1 MNVDVA
7 RDAMY
12 GVFLAAWDVAYPVAW
27 GDLPATP
34 PATETQWAAVKLLHT
49 GGGQI
54 SLSGE
59 TGTRRFNRR
68 GIIRISI
75 FVPAGGGQTKAYQL
89 AQQVA
94 NAYEDSKLDVWFRNI
109 RINDKGASGAFQQTD
124 VLADF
129 SYDEVR

>member
-1 MNVDVA
+1 MNIEQA
-7 RDAMY
+7 RDDMY
-12 GVFLAAWDVAYPVAW
+12 GVFQAAWDTAYPVAW

-34 PATETQWAAVKLLHT
+34 PSTETPWAAVKLLHT
-49 GGGQI
+49 GGGQS
-54 SLSGE
+54 SLAGE

-68 GIIRISI
+68 GIIRISVQ
-75 FVPAGGGQTKAYQL
+75 VPSGGGQTKAYQL

-94 NAYEDSKLDVWFRNI
+94 NAYEDAKLDVWFRNI
-109 RINDKGASGAFQQTD
+109 RIKEVGVRGAFEQID